1 MWVARRV
8 GDERKTHSNPNE
20 AKNFPPD
27 PGTNLLSGVVILGK
41 QTMTTKKGKETGLLA
56 TILNQLLLSAAI
68 FLQFYNST
76 FNFQPTLRVHSATKY
91 KSNCKK

>member
-1 MWVARRV
+1 MWVAKRV

-27 PGTNLLSGVVILGK
+27 PGTNLLSGVVILRK

-56 TILNQLLLSAAI
+56 TILDQLLLSVAI
-68 FLQFYNST
+68 FLQFYNVT